1 MICLDNITKAYGDH
15 TVLHNFSLTVNE
27 GEHIAIMG
35 KSGKGKTTLLRI
47 IADLETPDSGSI
59 SGFTKEDISY
69 VFQESRLFEHLT
81 VLDNVA
87 VVCDQPLKEARIE
100 AMKYLDAVGLSDSA
114 ELFPSEI
121 SGGMAQRVAI
131 VRALI
136 RNTPIL
142 LMDEPFSALDNT
154 TRNGMLLLLCDL
166 CRDKTLLLVTHD
178 PFDARMIANH
188 IIDLDSISE

>member
-1 MICLDNITKAYGDH
+1 MIRLDNITKAYGDH
-15 TVLHNFSLTVNE
+15 TVLHDLSLNVND

-47 IADLETPDSGSI
+47 IANLETPDSGTV
-59 SGFTKEDISY
+59 SGFTQEDISY
-69 VFQESRLFEHLT
+69 VFQESRLFDHLT

-87 VVCDQPLKEARIE
+87 AVCDRPLKEARME
-100 AMKYLDAVGLSDSA
+100 AIKYLDAVGLLDSA
-114 ELFPSEI
+114 QLYPDEI

-154 TRNGMLLLLCDL
+154 TKNAMLLLLSDL
-166 CRDKTLLLVTHD
+166 CRDKTLIIVTHD
-178 PFDARMIANH
+178 PFDAEMIAKR
-188 IIDLDSISE
+188 IIDLDCISE